1 MIIILMY
8 IHRAL
13 INALSAHV
21 IHTNLNMI
29 FCTQAEHSPTKT
41 THALVIV
48 SAAALVALCLM
59 IMFQFLFLFCF

>member
-1 MIIILMY
+1 MIIIMY
-8 IHRAL
+8 IYRAL

-21 IHTNLNMI
+21 IHTNLTII
-29 FCTQAEHSPTKT
+29 FCTHAEHSPTKT

-48 SAAALVALCLM
+48 SAAVLVALCLM